1 MTLSNLHFRK
11 ITRAVVW
18 KLGGAQLSKNEA
30 KRPINWL
37 LQSSNQKMKMSLMMV
52 LATENKDADGLRDI
66 LKVEMKI
73 NCCCTMRGK
82 GKEREPWGKLF
93 RLCLELLV

>member
-1 MTLSNLHFRK
+1 MTLSDLHFRK
-11 ITRAVVW
+11 ITGTVVW

-52 LATENKDADGLRDI
+52 LAMENKDADGLRDI

-73 NCCCTMRGK
+73 NCCCAMRG
-82 GKEREPWGKLF
+82 EREGKGTLG
-93 RLCLELLV
+93 RTLQAVS